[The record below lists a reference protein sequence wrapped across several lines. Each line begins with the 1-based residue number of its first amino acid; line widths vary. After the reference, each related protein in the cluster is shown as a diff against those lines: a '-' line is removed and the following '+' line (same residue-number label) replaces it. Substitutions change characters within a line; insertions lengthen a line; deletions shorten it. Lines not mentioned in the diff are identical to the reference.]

1 MEPHAQPGAPRRG
14 RGRLPSGDDLRRLRA
29 RGTRVLVLA
38 ALTGVLVGL
47 AVAAFEAVAG
57 EVLLHRTLALPVGL
71 QVVAPAVGLVLAWVV
86 LRSLGRGTTPATS
99 DDVLVAYHRDGGTM
113 ALDQVPGKMLG
124 ATATLGAGGA
134 MGFEGPSIY
143 LGAAIGS
150 LVRRWFPRSFS
161 AEDQRTLLVAGA
173 AAGVAAIFQAPAT
186 GAVFALEVPY
196 REDSA
201 AAAAVPAV
209 MAAAASYLTFTVFF
223 GRERPLPL
231 GGPTPPLDLRSLGG
245 ALVMGILAGF
255 GARLFAGVLRR
266 AKTAL
271 LGVPA
276 WARLAGTGA
285 GLALVGGVTWAV
297 YDGPLS
303 LGPGFGAIDWTEGLR
318 RPLGL
323 VVLLLV
329 VRAVATT
336 LTLAGGGVGGLFI
349 PLLVKGWL
357 LGTAVEVV
365 VGGDTMLF
373 PVIGAAAF
381 LGAGFRTPIAAVV
394 FVAEATGR
402 PGFVVP
408 ALVAT
413 AVAQFVMG
421 DVSVS
426 AYQLTRRVDLVTRR
440 DRRPVV
446 DACTAPP
453 PDLAPDAP
461 EVPATA
467 TVGDARRALAAS
479 GAPYVVVRDGTTVV
493 GVVTPGTV
501 LALEPP
507 PE

>member
-1 MEPHAQPGAPRRG
+1 MVSRGVSQTEGPVRPGAILARVGLGMDPHAQPGAPRRG

-99 DDVLVAYHRDGGTM
+99 DDVLVAYHRDGGIM

-173 AAGVAAIFQAPAT
+173 AAGVAVIFQAPAT

-223 GRERPLPL
+223 GLERLLPL

-245 ALVMGILAGF
+245 ALVMGSWPGSGPACSPESCAGPRPPCSACRP
-255 GARLFAGVLRR
+255 GPGWR
-266 AKTAL
+266 APA
-271 LGVPA
+271 PA
-276 WARLAGTGA
+276 WPSSAG
-285 GLALVGGVTWAV
+285 
-297 YDGPLS
+297 
-303 LGPGFGAIDWTEGLR
+303 
-318 RPLGL
+318 
-323 VVLLLV
+323 
-329 VRAVATT
+329 
-336 LTLAGGGVGGLFI
+336 
-349 PLLVKGWL
+349 
-357 LGTAVEVV
+357 
-365 VGGDTMLF
+365 
-373 PVIGAAAF
+373 
-381 LGAGFRTPIAAVV
+381 
-394 FVAEATGR
+394 
-402 PGFVVP
+402 
-408 ALVAT
+408 
-413 AVAQFVMG
+413 
-421 DVSVS
+421 
-426 AYQLTRRVDLVTRR
+426 
-440 DRRPVV
+440 
-446 DACTAPP
+446 
-453 PDLAPDAP
+453 
-461 EVPATA
+461 
-467 TVGDARRALAAS
+467 
-479 GAPYVVVRDGTTVV
+479 
-493 GVVTPGTV
+493 
-501 LALEPP
+501 
-507 PE
+507 